1 MSISTIIRE
10 YVKKMLAEA
19 GKGMKVLLVD
29 TDTVYARSIPSSSEP
44 STLWT
49 KLNFN
54 AMFVL
59 SLVNLLDASALLCSY
74 VRTWVN
80 GSAIFDEDKI
90 RASTKFG
97 YADGWKKYT
106 SERIS

>member
-44 STLWT
+44 STL
-49 KLNFN
+49 
-54 AMFVL
+54 
-59 SLVNLLDASALLCSY
+59 
-74 VRTWVN
+74 
-80 GSAIFDEDKI
+80 
-90 RASTKFG
+90 
-97 YADGWKKYT
+97 
-106 SERIS
+106 